1 VRDESIS
8 GERRAAG
15 DRAAEPLV
23 GDEREASCRKVGESR
38 FRPDRQAPHAHELEA
53 QERSHAHGDRAR
65 VRSARRAS
73 VVVLYA
79 VLAVLVGLLAEWLE
93 NPPTVVTVIIVATV
107 FGALVANDVT
117 ARQPSCRDHRQ

>member
-1 VRDESIS
+1 MRDESTS
-8 GERRAAG
+8 GERRAA
-15 DRAAEPLV
+15 DDCAAEPVV
-23 GDEREASCRKVGESR
+23 GDEREASRRNAGESR

-53 QERSHAHGDRAR
+53 QERSHGHVEGAR

-73 VVVLYA
+73 VLVLYA
-79 VLAVLVGLLAEWLE
+79 VLAVLVGLVAQWLE

-117 ARQPSCRDHRQ
+117 AAQP